1 MSEAQLYAPVKAFF
15 EGLGYAVKGEIAGCD
30 LVATSLEAPE
40 HVVVCELKVSF
51 SLELVL
57 QAVERAALADEV
69 WLAAPMS
76 RSGRGRSLD
85 TRFRQLCRR
94 LGFGALAVSPNG
106 DVAILVSADAPTPR
120 RNPRRR
126 SLVMTEYRRRAGDP
140 TPGGSS
146 KLPVMTAY
154 RQGALA
160 CVAALAD
167 GPKRPRDLRPLVPTA
182 ASMLRR
188 NVYGW
193 FYRVDR
199 GLYGLTEAGHA
210 ALQRWPHLPAGR
222 APEMSPES
230 VAPAIVL

>member
-1 MSEAQLYAPVKAFF
+1 MSEALLYAPVKAFF

-30 LVATSLEAPE
+30 LVATSHEAPE

-85 TRFRQLCRR
+85 PRFRQLCRR

-106 DVAILVSADAPTPR
+106 DVAILVSPDGPLPR

-140 TPGGSS
+140 TPGGSA
-146 KLPVMTAY
+146 KVPVMTAY

-160 CVAALAD
+160 CAAAMAD
-167 GPKRPRDLRPLVPTA
+167 GPKRPRDLRPLVATA

-193 FYRVDR
+193 FHRVDH

-210 ALQRWPHLPAGR
+210 ALQRWPQRPGGR
-222 APEMSPES
+222 APEMSEP
-230 VAPAIVL
+230 VAPAAVL